1 MQKDSLVN
9 DIFFHSFIVL
19 YAHICHF
26 FDDFCVYITLGKS
39 HLIYK
44 A

>member
-1 MQKDSLVN
+1 MYVDSLVN
-9 DIFFHSFIVL
+9 DFFHSFIVL
-19 YAHICHF
+19 CAHICHF
-26 FDDFCVYITLGKS
+26 FDDFSVYITLGTS